1 MTDSSVK
8 VYLSYTTPTQH
19 VDYTNEILDG
29 GHQVEVVR
37 CCNEK
42 GPLFSVT
49 ASDDPDHPIRAQTAT
64 ACWTTILQR
73 VSKERK
79 AMGLSKTGTAVSGP
93 EFFGYAMPE
102 IAACIEGLEG
112 AEQCKKY
119 VPRCL
124 RMETSRKGRV
134 RPVRDRVA
142 PIAETPMASDV
153 GERPTKR
160 RAAQMASK
168 RWKSMEEEESA
179 ASTDNDEDEEEE
191 EEEILSDAESDSE
204 ESSGYSSKKSTK
216 RSKRTEVLSK
226 EPREEDN
233 AKRVRTE
240 ELC

>member
-1 MTDSSVK
+1 M
-8 VYLSYTTPTQH
+8 
-19 VDYTNEILDG
+19 
-29 GHQVEVVR
+29 
-37 CCNEK
+37 
-42 GPLFSVT
+42 T

-79 AMGLSKTGTAVSGP
+79 AMGLGKTGTAVSGP

-119 VPRCL
+119 IPRCL

-134 RPVRDRVA
+134 RAVRGRAVPVAEA
-142 PIAETPMASDV
+142 PAGNEP

-168 RWKSMEEEESA
+168 RWKTMEEEESA
-179 ASTDNDEDEEEE
+179 ASTDNDEEEE
-191 EEEILSDAESDSE
+191 EEEILSDAESDSD
-204 ESSGYSSKKSTK
+204 ESTGYSSRKSAK
-216 RSKRTEVLSK
+216 RSKRAEAAPK
-226 EPREEDN
+226 EAGDAKEAKE
-233 AKRVRTE
+233 AGETKRVRTE
-240 ELC
+240 ELCWRVC

>member
-1 MTDSSVK
+1 M
-8 VYLSYTTPTQH
+8 
-19 VDYTNEILDG
+19 
-29 GHQVEVVR
+29 
-37 CCNEK
+37 
-42 GPLFSVT
+42 FSVT

-73 VSKERK
+73 VSKERR
-79 AMGLSKTGTAVSGP
+79 AMGLGKTGTAVSGP

-134 RPVRDRVA
+134 RAGRGRVVAVA
-142 PIAETPMASDV
+142 PAPEAGES

-160 RAAQMASK
+160 RAAQMAIK
-168 RWKSMEEEESA
+168 RWKTMEEEESA
-179 ASTDNDEDEEEE
+179 ASTDNDEEEEE
-191 EEEILSDAESDSE
+191 ELLSEAESDSD
-204 ESSGYSSKKSTK
+204 ESTSFGSRRSAK
-216 RSKRTEVLSK
+216 RSKRAETAPKAEG
-226 EPREEDN
+226 ENAEEKAGDAEE

-240 ELC
+240 ELCWSVC